1 MAEQSFEK
9 LMVWQ
14 KAHQLMLDV
23 HQKLLLLI
31 PKEEKYILADQIRR
45 SAKSIGANIAE
56 GAGRYYYMDNVRFC
70 YHARGSL
77 DETLNHLIVA
87 RDLKYCSPELYKS
100 FRDQV
105 EEIRRLLNGYI
116 EWLKKKKIGE
126 DEPGAK
132 LSVREIPIEYI
143 LDDES

>member
-70 YHARGSL
+70 YLARGSL

-87 RDLKYCSPELYKS
+87 RDLNYCSLEMYQS
-100 FRDQV
+100 FRDQI
-105 EEIRRLLNGYI
+105 EEIR
-116 EWLKKKKIGE
+116 
-126 DEPGAK
+126 
-132 LSVREIPIEYI
+132 
-143 LDDES
+143 

>member
-23 HQKLLLLI
+23 RQKLLPFI
-31 PKEEKYILADQIRR
+31 PQEEKHILADQIRR
-45 SAKSIGANIAE
+45 SAKSVSANIAE
-56 GAGRYYYMDNVRFC
+56 GAGQYYYMDNVRFC

-87 RDLKYCSPELYKS
+87 RNLKYCSPELYKS

-105 EEIRRLLNGYI
+105 EEIRRLLNGYV
-116 EWLKKKKIGE
+116 EWLKKKKIGA

-132 LSVREIPIEYI
+132 LSVREIASEYV
-143 LDDES
+143 LDDEP

>member
-1 MAEQSFEK
+1 MTEQSFEK

-14 KAHQLMLDV
+14 KAHQLTLDV
-23 HQKLLLLI
+23 HQKLLPLL
-31 PKEEKYILADQIRR
+31 PKEEKYGLADQVRR

-70 YHARGSL
+70 YNACGSL
-77 DETLNHLIVA
+77 DETLNHLRVA
-87 RDLKYCSPELYKS
+87 RDLGYCSPTLYES
-100 FRDQV
+100 LRDQI
-105 EEIRRLLNGYI
+105 EEIRRLLNGFI

-132 LSVREIPIEYI
+132 LSVREIPVGYI
-143 LDDES
+143 VDD